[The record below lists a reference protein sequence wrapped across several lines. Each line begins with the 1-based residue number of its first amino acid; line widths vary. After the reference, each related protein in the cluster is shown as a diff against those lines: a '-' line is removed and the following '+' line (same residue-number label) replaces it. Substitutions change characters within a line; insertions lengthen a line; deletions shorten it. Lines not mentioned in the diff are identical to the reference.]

1 MEISLSAE
9 TLGHIGSFPVTNSL
23 WVVFA
28 LTTVLI
34 ILAVLAGRNLQTVPK
49 GLQFWAE
56 VIIDGLYNLI
66 KDITGNKKITDRFF
80 PFAAT
85 VLLFFLFGNFLT
97 FLPGTDAFFWTP
109 AEHTEKTTAVD
120 TEVVQETTVTET
132 TTEETTETETE
143 TEHIHLYRTITTD
156 YNVVLAVT
164 LVSFVVIQLSGLFGN
179 GVLGHIKKFINFSSP
194 INFMVGIL
202 ELIGEFSRVLSLS
215 FRLFGNMFAKK
226 VLILVILG
234 MLPFFGPL
242 PFNLLGI
249 AVSLIQAFVF
259 MLIVVIQIA
268 LSSASHSE

>member
-1 MEISLSAE
+1 MEISLAAE
-9 TLGHIGSFPVTNSL
+9 TLGHIGSLPITNTL

-28 LTTVLI
+28 LTIGLI
-34 ILAVLAGRNLQTVPK
+34 IVGVLAGRNLKTVPA

-56 VIIDGLYNLI
+56 VIIGGLYDLI
-66 KDITGNKKITDRFF
+66 KDITGNEKLTKRFF

-85 VLLFFLFGNFLT
+85 LLLFFLLGNMLT
-97 FLPGTDAFFWTP
+97 FLPGTDALFILQDSP
-109 AEHTEKTTAVD
+109 ETTA
-120 TEVVQETTVTET
+120 TEHAATTET
-132 TTEETTETETE
+132 TEEHAEP
-143 TEHIHLYRTITTD
+143 HNLHLYRTITTD

-164 LVSFVVIQLSGLFGN
+164 LVSFIMIQIAGFTSN
-179 GVLGHIKKFINFSSP
+179 GFLGYVKKFINFSSP
-194 INFMVGIL
+194 INFMVGLL

-268 LSSASHSE
+268 LSSAHHE

>member
-1 MEISLSAE
+1 MEINLAAE
-9 TLGHIGSFPVTNSL
+9 TLGHIGSLPITNSL

-28 LTTVLI
+28 LTTGLI
-34 ILAVLAGRNLQTVPK
+34 IVGILAGRNLKTIPA

-56 VIIDGLYNLI
+56 VIIGGLYDLI
-66 KDITGNKKITDRFF
+66 KDITGNEKLTKKFF

-85 VLLFFLFGNFLT
+85 LLLFFLLGNMLT
-97 FLPGTDAFFWTP
+97 FLPGTDAFFILQDSPEAVTGEHA
-109 AEHTEKTTAVD
+109 AEVTA
-120 TEVVQETTVTET
+120 EP
-132 TTEETTETETE
+132 
-143 TEHIHLYRTITTD
+143 HNLHLYRTITTD

-164 LVSFVVIQLSGLFGN
+164 LVSFVMIQFAGLTSNGIFGY
-179 GVLGHIKKFINFSSP
+179 IKKFINFSSP
-194 INFMVGIL
+194 INFMVGLL
-202 ELIGEFSRVLSLS
+202 ELIGEFSRILSLS

-268 LSSASHSE
+268 LSAAHHQEE